1 MANKCACGWGSA
13 LDLAGAAYSA
23 PADLIAGLR
32 CLTSKGKG
40 SAPSDP
46 LIALRGPTSKGRVR
60 REKGGGVKGRAT
72 RVYGHC
78 DQSIFVYKC
87 QQQQQLEAKRKYS

>member
-13 LDLAGAAYSA
+13 LDPAGAAYSA

-46 LIALRGPTSKGRVR
+46 LIGLRGPTSKGRVR
-60 REKGGGVKGRAT
+60 REKGGGGKRPCYTCVWSLR
-72 RVYGHC
+72 
-78 DQSIFVYKC
+78 SINIR
-87 QQQQQLEAKRKYS
+87 L